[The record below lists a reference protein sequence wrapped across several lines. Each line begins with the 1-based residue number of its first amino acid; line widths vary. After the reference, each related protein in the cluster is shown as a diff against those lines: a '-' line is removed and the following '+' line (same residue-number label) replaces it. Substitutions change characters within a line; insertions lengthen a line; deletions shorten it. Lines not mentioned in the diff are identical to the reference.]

1 MKLWDYLKEHRV
13 LSGLIILFFLG
24 SIASS
29 INKNQNTTNSINTT
43 NTTNVTNSTN
53 ATNSNQ
59 WSMNKCNE
67 IEKRIVE
74 YRQGLK
80 KYYPNEDM
88 LTQLNNDIIALVAI
102 QVYYEK
108 SNNNNKIKKD
118 VYLKSKQLL
127 PKVVFLRK
135 LVFAKNLEGKM
146 LEDGHDMTIDV
157 KGKNGDIL
165 KFKWALMSRPF
176 VYQIATKTNF
186 LDNAKNCEFKKV
198 IFTDGFDSS
207 WTYDLNKSSW
217 TY

>member
-13 LSGLIILFFLG
+13 LSGLIILFLL
-24 SIASS
+24 SI
-29 INKNQNTTNSINTT
+29 IVVLIDENQNTINSINTT
-43 NTTNVTNSTN
+43 NATNVTNSTN

-74 YRQGLK
+74 YRQDLK
-80 KYYPNEDM
+80 GHYPNEDM

-135 LVFAKNLEGKM
+135 LVFAKNLERKM
-146 LEDGHDMTIDV
+146 LEDGHDMMIDV
-157 KGKNGDIL
+157 KGKNGEIL
-165 KFKWALMSRPF
+165 EFKWALMSRPF
-176 VYQIATKTNF
+176 SYQLVNKTNF
-186 LDNAKNCEFKKV
+186 LDTAKSYEFKKV
-198 IFTDGFDSS
+198 IFTNGYDFS
-207 WTYDLNKSSW
+207 WILDLNKN
-217 TY
+217 

>member
-43 NTTNVTNSTN
+43 NATNVTNV
-53 ATNSNQ
+53 TNSNQ

-74 YRQGLK
+74 YRQDLK
-80 KYYPNEDM
+80 GHYPNEDM

-135 LVFAKNLEGKM
+135 LVFAKNLERKM
-146 LEDGHDMTIDV
+146 LEDGHDMMIDV

-165 KFKWALMSRPF
+165 EFKWALMSRPF

-207 WTYDLNKSSW
+207 WTYDLNKI
-217 TY
+217 